1 MVISECLFVRGDEN
15 CVVCTCGQ
23 PAMLLTVKKDGPNQ
37 GELMSLLFSC
47 VKKKK
52 LRPKDMGQSEMIN
65 ISILTFC
72 AQVGH
77 STNVQT
83 ETMAVVSFYG
93 LMMILVVR
101 LQPLDKPL
109 L

>member
-52 LRPKDMGQSEMIN
+52 IKAER
-65 ISILTFC
+65 
-72 AQVGH
+72 
-77 STNVQT
+77 
-83 ETMAVVSFYG
+83 YG
-93 LMMILVVR
+93 AI
-101 LQPLDKPL
+101 
-109 L
+109 

>member
-23 PAMLLTVKKDGPNQ
+23 RAMLLTVKKDGPNQ

-47 VKKKK
+47 VKKK
-52 LRPKDMGQSEMIN
+52 LRPKDIGQSEMIN

-101 LQPLDKPL
+101 LQPLDKSL

>member
-47 VKKKK
+47 VKKK
-52 LRPKDMGQSEMIN
+52 N
-65 ISILTFC
+65 
-72 AQVGH
+72 
-77 STNVQT
+77 
-83 ETMAVVSFYG
+83 
-93 LMMILVVR
+93 
-101 LQPLDKPL
+101 
-109 L
+109 

>member
-1 MVISECLFVRGDEN
+1 
-15 CVVCTCGQ
+15 
-23 PAMLLTVKKDGPNQ
+23 
-37 GELMSLLFSC
+37 
-47 VKKKK
+47 
-52 LRPKDMGQSEMIN
+52 MGQSEMIN

-93 LMMILVVR
+93 LVMILVVR

>member
-1 MVISECLFVRGDEN
+1 
-15 CVVCTCGQ
+15 
-23 PAMLLTVKKDGPNQ
+23 
-37 GELMSLLFSC
+37 
-47 VKKKK
+47 
-52 LRPKDMGQSEMIN
+52 MGQSEMIN
-65 ISILTFC
+65 ISIFTFC

>member
-1 MVISECLFVRGDEN
+1 
-15 CVVCTCGQ
+15 
-23 PAMLLTVKKDGPNQ
+23 
-37 GELMSLLFSC
+37 
-47 VKKKK
+47 
-52 LRPKDMGQSEMIN
+52 MGQSEMIN

-93 LMMILVVR
+93 LMMILVV
-101 LQPLDKPL
+101 QPLDKPL
-109 L
+109 LWDQPVT

>member
-47 VKKKK
+47 VKK

-65 ISILTFC
+65 VSILTFC

>member
-1 MVISECLFVRGDEN
+1 
-15 CVVCTCGQ
+15 
-23 PAMLLTVKKDGPNQ
+23 MLLTVKKDGPNQ

-47 VKKKK
+47 VKKK

>member
-52 LRPKDMGQSEMIN
+52 RPKDMGQSEMIN
-65 ISILTFC
+65 VSILTFC

>member
-1 MVISECLFVRGDEN
+1 
-15 CVVCTCGQ
+15 
-23 PAMLLTVKKDGPNQ
+23 
-37 GELMSLLFSC
+37 
-47 VKKKK
+47 
-52 LRPKDMGQSEMIN
+52 MGQSEMIN
-65 ISILTFC
+65 ILILTFC

-77 STNVQT
+77 STSVQT

-93 LMMILVVR
+93 LMMILVAR